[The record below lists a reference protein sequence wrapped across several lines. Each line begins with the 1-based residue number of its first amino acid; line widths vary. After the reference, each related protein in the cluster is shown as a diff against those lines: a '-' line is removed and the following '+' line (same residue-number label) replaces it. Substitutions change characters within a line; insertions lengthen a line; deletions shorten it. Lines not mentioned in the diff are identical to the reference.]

1 MKKYLTCTLLILGF
15 LAVAAGIVCAESAQR
30 IPFEIDRNKVILPVK
45 VNDSR
50 PLKIILDSGM
60 SGPGV
65 ILFKKELGDEL
76 SLEGAE
82 NYRISG
88 AGRGKES
95 YAIRAESQELAVGD
109 VVFSD
114 QPVLILQ
121 NDTMSGFPTD
131 GVMGNTIFG
140 KHAVRFDFENK
151 IITLVRTGT
160 FNPDSSWET
169 LDMAINDHGI
179 PFIKAAVSVSGEEET
194 PLLVYIDSA
203 SSEALELLVRPDQKF
218 TLPGNL
224 EMRYLGRGLS
234 GDISGQFGRVAVLR
248 LGSFVLKDVPTAFP
262 KADVRSRQPGADG
275 IICNNTLLRFH
286 VVFDISAEKLYLK
299 PNSLF
304 GKSFLEEPVSSTTF

>member
-1 MKKYLTCTLLILGF
+1 MKKYLTFTLLILG
-15 LAVAAGIVCAESAQR
+15 LSTMSGTAGAESPQR

-60 SGPGV
+60 SSLGV

-88 AGRGKES
+88 AGQGRES
-95 YAIRAESQELAVGD
+95 YAIRAESQELTVGD
-109 VVFSD
+109 VVFFD

-131 GVMGNTIFG
+131 GVMGNSIFG
-140 KHAVRFDFENK
+140 QHAVRFDFENK
-151 IITLVRTGT
+151 IITLMRSGT
-160 FNPDSSWET
+160 FHPDSSWET
-169 LDMAINDHGI
+169 LDMTFNDHGI
-179 PFIKAAVSVSGEEET
+179 PFVKAAVSVGGEKEI
-194 PLLVYIDSA
+194 PLHVYIDSA

-224 EMRYLGRGLS
+224 ETRYLGRGLS
-234 GDISGQFGRVAVLR
+234 GDITGQFGRVTALR

-262 KADVRSRQPGADG
+262 KAEVRSRQPGADG

-286 VVFDISAEKLYLK
+286 VVFDFSGKKLYLK

-304 GKSFLEEPVSSTTF
+304 GKSFLAESVSSARL